1 MDNDNKIESGNMH
14 HIHDEIG
21 LILKN
26 ELQKIAPYKKKVLFD
41 FEREY
46 AATRNNSSVFYW
58 ENMWKK
64 LVICLAVVL
73 LLTVMLM
80 AFVSHANRNQVI
92 EVKEFET
99 LNLTSLLSKVGTI
112 DDKIAENE
120 NQKKNLEV
128 QRAEEIERIEN
139 KHVMAL
145 KALKAL
151 NIKNERT
158 RESRRQLIEQEYN
171 DDLLEL
177 EKYNKLIAACNDNI
191 KLYTDQRQQFDSS
204 RVQQAERQKAVI
216 NSERILHEKEK
227 DKLVKKYE
235 DLIADNR
242 AEYKLNLE
250 KERKRQEKV
259 IAETVAAYDPKVPS
273 DERLNRILR
282 ASKSMPASYKGLSQ
296 HGQYLTLNEETSQEF
311 RNSLENLMSSLDN
324 VAYLFSQ
331 YEQFPQ
337 KEDNAIVSLANA
349 MLVTAN
355 SGGSD
360 IAASSVMEI
369 NKAYEEKASM
379 KKERDLV
386 SGEYRAFLDSLCEEP
401 IGKIVPDGI
410 VTGAGEEFSYRVY
423 FTGNALDSLGALRKA
438 AELDCSVYRGIKKVA
453 VGKIHLGDGMY
464 SSLSQATGDII
475 RIGDR
480 VVIEKQKASAK

>member
-1 MDNDNKIESGNMH
+1 MGNDNKIESSTH
-14 HIHDEIG
+14 KHVHDEIG

-26 ELQKIAPYKKKVLFD
+26 ELRRISPDRKKVLFD
-41 FEREY
+41 FESEY
-46 AATRNNSSVFYW
+46 AATRKNSSGFYW

-99 LNLTSLLSKVGTI
+99 LNLTSLLSKVSTI

-120 NQKKNLEV
+120 NQKKNLEL
-128 QRAEEIERIEN
+128 QHAEEIERIEN

-145 KALKAL
+145 KALNAL
-151 NIKNERT
+151 NIKNART

-171 DDLLEL
+171 DDLLQL
-177 EKYNKLIAACNDNI
+177 EKFNKLIAACNDNI
-191 KLYTDQRQQFDSS
+191 RLYTEQRQQFDSS

-235 DLIADNR
+235 SLIADNR
-242 AEYKLNLE
+242 AEYKRNME
-250 KERKRQEKV
+250 KERKRQESL

-273 DERLNRILR
+273 DERLNQILR
-282 ASKSMPASYKGLSQ
+282 AAKSMPASYKGLSQ
-296 HGQYLTLNEETSQEF
+296 YGQYMVLNEEASQGF
-311 RNSLENLMSSLDN
+311 RKSLENLKSSFDN

-337 KEDNAIVSLANA
+337 KEENAVVSLANA
-349 MLVTAN
+349 MMVTAN
-355 SGGSD
+355 SGGNE
-360 IAASSVMEI
+360 IVASSVMEI
-369 NKAYEEKASM
+369 NRAYEEKASINRE
-379 KKERDLV
+379 KNIITE
-386 SGEYRAFLDSLCEEP
+386 EYKAFLESLCEEP
-401 IGKIVPDGI
+401 IGKLVPDGI
-410 VTGAGEEFSYRVY
+410 VTGAGEEYSYRVY
-423 FTGNALDSLGALRKA
+423 FTGNALDSLGASKKA

-453 VGKIHLGDGMY
+453 VGKIRIGEGMY

-475 RIGDR
+475 RVGDR
-480 VVIEKQKASAK
+480 VIIEKQKASAK